1 MTWWEYLLPFF
12 GTAIF
17 VIIIKAI
24 SFYSEVSDK
33 EYWGSTLQKVEY
45 YEYWETWVRKT
56 CTERYACGTDSK
68 GNTQYCTRLVDCS
81 ECEEHPAYWKAYDD
95 QGNDWRVDKAT
106 YTKLQKQW
114 KSRENFVEMD
124 RDIDDHGRCGQD
136 GDMFF
141 ITWDK
146 NPLSSENSTFE
157 HSYKNKVQAS
167 RSTFNYSK
175 VTKKEAEKAGLYDY
189 PDVSG
194 ETLRQNS
201 ILGLDRVTLPKEKE
215 GQQLMEYFNGY
226 HGPKDKARVFVLLF
240 NGNPMSIAKKQEA
253 YWIGGNKNELV
264 ICIGL
269 QKNTD
274 KISWVY
280 PFSWTDNKRILVD
293 TREDIA
299 NMKNLDLVEMSHVLD
314 NVISGN
320 FRYKE
325 FEDFDYLTV
334 DTPRWA
340 LWTSFCI
347 AVFLSLGISWWSTT
361 NEYEEEESFMKSSFW
376 KRKFRELWWSITKR

>member
-1 MTWWEYLLPFF
+1 MTGILHDIFKFDCVRINDKTGFPTSPGHDKFAAEALKNDNSLREFCESF
-12 GTAIF
+12 GADPDEVAYMCEQHMRVKGIG
-17 VIIIKAI
+17 VMRPKKA
-24 SFYSEVSDK
+24 
-33 EYWGSTLQKVEY
+33 
-45 YEYWETWVRKT
+45 
-56 CTERYACGTDSK
+56 
-68 GNTQYCTRLVDCS
+68 
-81 ECEEHPAYWKAYDD
+81 EE
-95 QGNDWRVDKAT
+95 
-106 YTKLQKQW
+106 
-114 KSRENFVEMD
+114 
-124 RDIDDHGRCGQD
+124 
-136 GDMFF
+136 
-141 ITWDK
+141 
-146 NPLSSENSTFE
+146 
-157 HSYKNKVQAS
+157 
-167 RSTFNYSK
+167 
-175 VTKKEAEKAGLYDY
+175 
-189 PDVSG
+189 
-194 ETLRQNS
+194 LR
-201 ILGLDRVTLPKEKE
+201 
-215 GQQLMEYFNGY
+215 
-226 HGPKDKARVFVLLF
+226 

-314 NVISGN
+314 NVVSGN